1 MTQSV
6 VMKFGGSSVATIER
20 IKEVATI
27 IKKRREKTTNIVVV
41 VSAMGKHTNEMIQ
54 QAQSISE
61 TPSKREMDVLLATG
75 EQTTIALLSMA
86 LIEMGVDATSL
97 TGWQV
102 GLQTYGNHMKSRID
116 TIKSDRLK
124 EELNQGRV
132 VIVAGFQGVDALGDI
147 TTLGRGGSDTS
158 AVALACALDYPVEIY
173 TDVDGIYTVDPRL
186 YKNARKLKTLSYEET
201 MEMANLGAKII
212 EPRSVELASRYQIPI
227 GIYLNTANVEGTII
241 KEHDY
246 MMEES
251 TITNVS
257 VMGDVVLINI
267 EDISKQ
273 DINVADLF
281 IQLAEMGISV
291 DVISQTYKEDLS
303 FTIMKDDI
311 AHAMKLLSS
320 MKIEHYYIKDDVIKV
335 SIIGNAMRNQPGVA
349 AKVFKVFNEEDIN
362 FYQVSTSE
370 ISISYIVDELYKE
383 KIVSALVVAFD
394 L

>member
-20 IKEVATI
+20 IKVVATI

-241 KEHDY
+241 KEHDN

>member
-1 MTQSV
+1 
-6 VMKFGGSSVATIER
+6 
-20 IKEVATI
+20 
-27 IKKRREKTTNIVVV
+27 
-41 VSAMGKHTNEMIQ
+41 
-54 QAQSISE
+54 
-61 TPSKREMDVLLATG
+61 
-75 EQTTIALLSMA
+75 
-86 LIEMGVDATSL
+86 
-97 TGWQV
+97 
-102 GLQTYGNHMKSRID
+102 
-116 TIKSDRLK
+116 
-124 EELNQGRV
+124 
-132 VIVAGFQGVDALGDI
+132 
-147 TTLGRGGSDTS
+147 
-158 AVALACALDYPVEIY
+158 
-173 TDVDGIYTVDPRL
+173 
-186 YKNARKLKTLSYEET
+186 
-201 MEMANLGAKII
+201 
-212 EPRSVELASRYQIPI
+212 
-227 GIYLNTANVEGTII
+227 
-241 KEHDY
+241 